1 MKKTSALVAGLLLV
15 SGTIFGMD
23 VKLKHSK
30 LEGTYNFID
39 SIQGAAT
46 SDTQKSW
53 DANLRVQLA
62 TEFDLGDYGTVITD
76 LDITK
81 VESERELGLIYK
93 RNYGDFE
100 GSVSSKLIGNREI
113 TETIKNT
120 TGTVTGTSTYRQ
132 TELLLSPRTDDET
145 TYIKWNIL
153 GNKDYSLTYYP
164 WYMETKFDTEGADDA
179 FTGYNYPGLKLD
191 GNIKGLK
198 TSVEFSTIKG
208 TDSSKYDYLEKNY
221 HVATLTLDKT
231 IKGTRIVVF
240 GGTTDLEKE
249 KRLTSVAFKTS
260 GNLTKNLSLKTALNT
275 SKLGNGKEKLIAYG
289 KVSYNLENIN
299 SYKPIVYTS
308 LLYKNEAAVSGYTD
322 ITNGENK
329 WIDTSLCGDL
339 KEIET
344 GLRLEQGNFSIT
356 PKAKVTMREKAA
368 YVKSE
373 NENTIS
379 KYNFTLGIT
388 LAHEVWN

>member
-1 MKKTSALVAGLLLV
+1 MKKTAALVAGLLLV
-15 SGTIFGMD
+15 SGTVFGMD
-23 VKLKHSK
+23 VKLKHTK
-30 LEGTYNFID
+30 IEGTYNFID
-39 SIQGAAT
+39 SIQGAVT

-53 DANLRVQLA
+53 DANLRMQLA
-62 TEFDLGDYGTVITD
+62 TEFDLGDYGAVTAD
-76 LDITK
+76 LDVTK

-100 GSVSSKLIGNREI
+100 GSISSKLIGNREV

-120 TGTVTGTSTYRQ
+120 TGTITGTSTFRE

-153 GNKDYSLTYYP
+153 GNRDYSLTYYP

-179 FTGYNYPGLKLD
+179 FTGYNHSGLKLD
-191 GNIKGLK
+191 ANINGLK

-275 SKLGNGKEKLIAYG
+275 SKFGDGKEKIIAYG
-289 KVSYNLENIN
+289 KLSYNFNDVKN
-299 SYKPIVYTS
+299 YKPIVYTS
-308 LLYKNEAAVSGYTD
+308 LLYKNDAAVSGYTD

-339 KEIET
+339 KELEA

-356 PKAKVTMREKAA
+356 PKAKITMREKAA
-368 YVKSE
+368 YVKFD
-373 NENTIS
+373 NTDTVS
-379 KYNFTLGIT
+379 KYNFTVGAT
-388 LAHEVWN
+388 FAHEVWN